1 MAEGRK
7 RLCNQDCSNCSIVEN
22 QQLAV
27 LLNVLALKFGE
38 EVWNIT
44 NRVCANM
51 TCCPICGTDDFCHA
65 CADAKSGIAAIDE
78 IGEDNESC
86 EVAEMAK
93 EIFKE
98 FNKQEE
104 KKPMTCSTPHS
115 FPQNPTTSTST
126 AKDSSLYALAEEK
139 LREKVQNGD
148 LEAIALVLK
157 LQPNKLEVTC

>member
-1 MAEGRK
+1 MI
-7 RLCNQDCSNCSIVEN
+7 SNM
-22 QQLAV
+22 
-27 LLNVLALKFGE
+27 
-38 EVWNIT
+38 
-44 NRVCANM
+44 VCPNL
-51 TCCPICGTDDFCHA
+51 TCCPICNIDDFCHN
-65 CADAKSGIAAIDE
+65 CEEAKSGIAAIDE

-115 FPQNPTTSTST
+115 FPQNPTTSTS
-126 AKDSSLYALAEEK
+126 AAEDSSLQALAEEK

-148 LEAIALVLK
+148 LGAIALVLK